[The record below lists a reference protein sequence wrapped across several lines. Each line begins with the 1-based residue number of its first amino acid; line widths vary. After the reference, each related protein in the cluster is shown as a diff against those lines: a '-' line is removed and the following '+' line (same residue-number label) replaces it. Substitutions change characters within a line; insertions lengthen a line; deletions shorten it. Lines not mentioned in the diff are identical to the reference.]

1 MFKKHFLLRKLTDA
15 EVRRQGVTIGRF
27 TTVISN
33 TYSVWIVENYNG
45 MDVIVLIHED
55 DNEIAGILN
64 ADTGKILYLHP
75 RSIDGALRIWNI

>member
-1 MFKKHFLLRKLTDA
+1 MFKMHFGLRKLTDA
-15 EVRRQGVTIGRF
+15 EVRRQGVNIGRF

-45 MDVIVLIHED
+45 VDVIVLIHED

-64 ADTGKILYLHP
+64 ADTGKIIYLHP